1 VNFSEQVK
9 AVTGAVNPDVM
20 ARAAAFLL
28 LSDSRASFHIEGE
41 KPAAASIGFGFA
53 YVHPLN
59 DGK

>member
-1 VNFSEQVK
+1 VK
-9 AVTGAVNPDVM
+9 AVTGAVRPDVM

>member
-1 VNFSEQVK
+1 MSEKVK
-9 AVTGAVNPDVM
+9 AVAGAVHPDVM

-41 KPAAASIGFGFA
+41 KPAAASMGFGFV
-53 YVHPLN
+53 YEHPLN